1 MKHLKRLFLGCI
13 FVGIMWF
20 FLLSCWYA
28 TLTLAKLIF
37 PYIGLYYP
45 SLGMAVAAVGY
56 LAYLIGRS
64 LDN

>member
-1 MKHLKRLFLGCI
+1 MTHLKRLFFGCI
-13 FVGIMWF
+13 FVGIIWF

-28 TLTLAKLIF
+28 TLSLAKLIL
-37 PYIGLYYP
+37 PYVGLYYP

-56 LAYLIGRS
+56 LAYFIGRS

>member
-1 MKHLKRLFLGCI
+1 MKHLKRLFFGCI

-28 TLTLAKLIF
+28 TLTLAKLVL
-37 PYIGLYYP
+37 PYVGFYLI

-56 LAYLIGRS
+56 LAYIVGQAM
-64 LDN
+64 DN